1 VGTLNPI
8 IVIGKVVSESTS
20 AERTYR
26 VAISILA
33 AAGGV
38 ALLYYGQVFFITVII
53 AFMIAFLLEPAVRLF
68 MRMRMPRG
76 LASFLVCA
84 LWLGCLYFA
93 GLALYTEGIAMLDDL
108 PAYGARINE
117 LVDSAAVRVESVEK
131 NVYRTLVPRRF
142 QDQDPTQ
149 PSQPETPGVRG
160 KASKKAADPQP
171 STPPVQEVR
180 VRQEPT
186 AVVSYVYD
194 YLRSFYNVLLM
205 ASFIPFLVY
214 FILSW
219 GDHLRARLLFTLEGE
234 PRYTLAKALDGVGDM
249 VRAYVVGNF
258 LLGVLLSVASSI
270 LFASV
275 RLPYW
280 PVVGPMSGFLS
291 LVPYIGMPLALIPAL
306 VAALPTGTTSKYLF
320 LLVSVGLLHLFA
332 LNLLYPKFV
341 GSRVHLNPLAVTIA
355 LMLWGMLWGGIGL
368 ILAIPI
374 TAGLKPICD
383 NVSSLKP
390 YGRLLGDQFAMSR
403 QFWTYFIISLA
414 LVAAGVGIAF
424 YANRGAHLAPTGEIL
439 KVRSLA
445 DGDDGAIV
453 FADVRITN
461 WASIPF
467 VVNSVQM
474 SMETLQ
480 DEVAT
485 ATPLSK
491 SDVEKISKAYKLI
504 GPKYN
509 DVLGG
514 QDKIPPGKTIDFMAA
529 GRFNFPPR
537 FLEPRKT
544 LRLKIQEVDGAVAE
558 LVEKGAEKGAEKS
571 AAK

>member
-1 VGTLNPI
+1 MYT
-8 IVIGKVVSESTS
+8 ESTS

-38 ALLYYGQVFFITVII
+38 ALLYYGRVFFITVII

-68 MRMRMPRG
+68 MKIRMPRG

-93 GLALYTEGIAMLDDL
+93 GLALYTEGIGMAEDL

-117 LVDSAAVRVESVEK
+117 LVDSAAVRVGGFEQ

-142 QDQDPTQ
+142 QDQDAVPQT
-149 PSQPETPGVRG
+149 PPESPGARG
-160 KASKKAADPQP
+160 KRKPADPP
-171 STPPVQEVR
+171 LIPPIQEVR

-186 AVVSYVYD
+186 AMISYIYD
-194 YLRSFYNVLLM
+194 YLSSFYSVLLM

-219 GDHLRARLLFTLEGE
+219 GDHLRSRLLFTLEGE
-234 PRYTLAKALDGVGDM
+234 PRYTVAKALDGVGDM

-258 LLGVLLSVASSI
+258 VLGVLLSVASAI

-275 RLPYW
+275 GLPYW
-280 PVVGPMSGFLS
+280 PVVGPLSGFLS
-291 LVPYIGMPLALIPAL
+291 LVPYIGMPLALIPP
-306 VAALPTGTTSKYLF
+306 VIAALPKGDTTLYLF

-341 GSRVHLNPLAVTIA
+341 GSRVHLNPLAVTLA

-374 TAGLKPICD
+374 TAGIKAICD

-390 YGRLLGDQFAMSR
+390 YGRLLGD
-403 QFWTYFIISLA
+403 
-414 LVAAGVGIAF
+414 
-424 YANRGAHLAPTGEIL
+424 
-439 KVRSLA
+439 
-445 DGDDGAIV
+445 
-453 FADVRITN
+453 
-461 WASIPF
+461 
-467 VVNSVQM
+467 
-474 SMETLQ
+474 
-480 DEVAT
+480 
-485 ATPLSK
+485 
-491 SDVEKISKAYKLI
+491 
-504 GPKYN
+504 
-509 DVLGG
+509 
-514 QDKIPPGKTIDFMAA
+514 
-529 GRFNFPPR
+529 
-537 FLEPRKT
+537 
-544 LRLKIQEVDGAVAE
+544 
-558 LVEKGAEKGAEKS
+558 
-571 AAK
+571 

>member
-1 VGTLNPI
+1 MRPFPGFAFVGTLNPI
-8 IVIGKVVSESTS
+8 IVIGQVVTESAS

-142 QDQDPTQ
+142 QDQDGTQ
-149 PSQPETPGVRG
+149 QSPPEVTGARG
-160 KASKKAADPQP
+160 KAAKKAADPP
-171 STPPVQEVR
+171 FTPPVQEVR

-194 YLRSFYNVLLM
+194 YLRSFYSVLLM

-258 LLGVLLSVASSI
+258 LLGVLLSVASAI
-270 LFASV
+270 LFAAV

-291 LVPYIGMPLALIPAL
+291 LVPYIGMPLALIPPL
-306 VAALPTGTTSKYLF
+306 TAALPTGTTSKYLF

-374 TAGLKPICD
+374 TAGLKAICD
-383 NVSSLKP
+383 NVTSLKP
-390 YGRLLGDQFAMSR
+390 YGRLLGD
-403 QFWTYFIISLA
+403 
-414 LVAAGVGIAF
+414 
-424 YANRGAHLAPTGEIL
+424 
-439 KVRSLA
+439 
-445 DGDDGAIV
+445 
-453 FADVRITN
+453 
-461 WASIPF
+461 
-467 VVNSVQM
+467 
-474 SMETLQ
+474 
-480 DEVAT
+480 
-485 ATPLSK
+485 
-491 SDVEKISKAYKLI
+491 
-504 GPKYN
+504 
-509 DVLGG
+509 
-514 QDKIPPGKTIDFMAA
+514 
-529 GRFNFPPR
+529 
-537 FLEPRKT
+537 
-544 LRLKIQEVDGAVAE
+544 
-558 LVEKGAEKGAEKS
+558 
-571 AAK
+571 

>member
-1 VGTLNPI
+1 M
-8 IVIGKVVSESTS
+8 IGKVVSESTS

-291 LVPYIGMPLALIPAL
+291 LVPYIGMPLALIPPL
-306 VAALPTGTTSKYLF
+306 IAALPTGTTSKYLF

-374 TAGLKPICD
+374 TAGLKAICD

-390 YGRLLGDQFAMSR
+390 YGRLLGD
-403 QFWTYFIISLA
+403 
-414 LVAAGVGIAF
+414 
-424 YANRGAHLAPTGEIL
+424 
-439 KVRSLA
+439 
-445 DGDDGAIV
+445 
-453 FADVRITN
+453 
-461 WASIPF
+461 
-467 VVNSVQM
+467 
-474 SMETLQ
+474 
-480 DEVAT
+480 
-485 ATPLSK
+485 
-491 SDVEKISKAYKLI
+491 
-504 GPKYN
+504 
-509 DVLGG
+509 
-514 QDKIPPGKTIDFMAA
+514 
-529 GRFNFPPR
+529 
-537 FLEPRKT
+537 
-544 LRLKIQEVDGAVAE
+544 
-558 LVEKGAEKGAEKS
+558 
-571 AAK
+571 